1 MDKHTFKDTVRM
13 LQVPYLAFSTTSSS
27 IKMKMVTYSLFLS
40 LLFSI
45 SIFIDLSSYAA
56 HFQPTKLVNKVCNQA
71 SNYTFCVESL
81 YTDSRTH
88 KAELY
93 ELAYVAFRLASFKAI
108 STKDHIAK
116 LLKNNATAGQSRHLQ
131 RCSRVYKKAVYALA
145 EAYGDLDSESFYMLV
160 GLSNHAT
167 HAAADCQDVL
177 KGTRL
182 RTPTDCHERGF

>member
-1 MDKHTFKDTVRM
+1 
-13 LQVPYLAFSTTSSS
+13 
-27 IKMKMVTYSLFLS
+27 MKMVTYSLFLS

-45 SIFIDLSSYAA
+45 SISISISIDPSSSYAVD
-56 HFQPTKLVNKVCNQA
+56 FQPTKLVNKVCNQT
-71 SNYTFCVESL
+71 SNYSFCVESL

-88 KAELY
+88 KAERY
-93 ELAYVAFRLASFKAI
+93 ELAYVAFRLASFKAT

-116 LLKNNATAGQSRHLQ
+116 LLKNNATAGQSRHIQ
-131 RCSRVYKKAVYALA
+131 RCSRVYKKAVSALA

-167 HAAADCQDVL
+167 HAAADCQAAL

-182 RTPTDCHERGF
+182 RTPLTAMNEVFKVLCEICVAVSRLF